1 MSNEEVSVVA
11 DGEQEEEVL
20 YAPEEK
26 FANPRDH
33 MGRTALDVK
42 TLCDKTSECK
52 CPICDHKLLV
62 RAGEQIAT
70 HFAHAKGRKDTSCK
84 GGFET
89 PWHKCAKLAAG
100 MREGWLHEFTDK
112 TDRHS
117 RFDAYNQFT
126 HEAFE
131 AVHSLSGTY
140 VDKQRSLAG
149 LGISCQW
156 LFDSAGDFANRN
168 PLPLDID
175 KATSGL
181 LECHDILGK
190 KALEIIQEIG
200 VEHCFLHY
208 LGLAWKWV
216 GIDRWQACSP
226 VSHMQRLCTG
236 ERGLNRLLIDLR
248 ARGDMP
254 KEKLAF
260 RNGDLVSTA
269 WQEISQQNLLATVNE
284 NKEQLLESWR
294 RIKRNRQHSSRK
306 KGSRQYRPSTENDI
320 ACRSKP
326 VCELIAE
333 RAALTEIL
341 NLYLPS
347 IAASGATECPDEGS
361 GDAVD
366 RSHRHGDER
375 PQQPMSDGSTEQCEC
390 GSVGFVVRS
399 EGMILWHQC
408 ASCGK
413 SVGGS
418 WIAKRLPAAA
428 KLTRAAQA

>member
-1 MSNEEVSVVA
+1 MINAEVSVGT
-11 DGEQEEEVL
+11 DEEQEEEVL

-42 TLCDKTSECK
+42 SLCDKTSECK
-52 CPICDHKLLV
+52 CPVCDHKLLV

-84 GGFET
+84 GGIET

-140 VDKQRSLAG
+140 VEKQRSLAG

-200 VEHCFLHY
+200 VENCFLHY

-226 VSHMQRLCTG
+226 ISQMQMLCTG
-236 ERGLNRLLIDLR
+236 ERGINRLLIDWR

-254 KEKLAF
+254 INKLAF
-260 RNGDLVSTA
+260 RNGELVSTA
-269 WQEISQQNLLATVNE
+269 WQEISQQNLLAAVNE
-284 NKEQLLESWR
+284 NKQQLLESWR
-294 RIKRNRQHSSRK
+294 RIKRNRQHSRLK

-333 RAALTEIL
+333 RAAFAEIL
-341 NLYLPS
+341 NLYSPS
-347 IAASGATECPDEGS
+347 IDASGATDNQGEVS
-361 GDAVD
+361 GNSIDQ
-366 RSHRHGDER
+366 SHRQGEER
-375 PQQPMSDGSTEQCEC
+375 QGQPQSDCAAERCVC

-413 SVGGS
+413 PVGGS
-418 WIAKRLPAAA
+418 WIAKKQPA
-428 KLTRAAQA
+428 RANPSCAMRA